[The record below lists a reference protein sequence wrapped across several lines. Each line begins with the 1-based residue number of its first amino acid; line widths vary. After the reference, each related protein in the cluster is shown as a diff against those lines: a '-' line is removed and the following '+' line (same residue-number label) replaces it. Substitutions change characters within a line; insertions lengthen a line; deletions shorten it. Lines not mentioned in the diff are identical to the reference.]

1 MLRRLD
7 VICNEDAGS
16 STFLGRKSTVLRSGP
31 DESLVLPLALLVVIC
46 HAYDAVL
53 ALRALLELAPCGLEL
68 ARERL
73 ARTEVRADVPD
84 LEFRLGAGGRQGER
98 VVW

>member
-1 MLRRLD
+1 MRVHGQIPAPD
-7 VICNEDAGS
+7 S
-16 STFLGRKSTVLRSGP
+16 SPVPTGIKP
-31 DESLVLPLALLVVIC
+31 PLALLVVIC

-53 ALRALLELAPCGLEL
+53 ALRALLELAPGGLEL

-84 LEFRLGAGGRQGER
+84 LELRLGAGGRQGER